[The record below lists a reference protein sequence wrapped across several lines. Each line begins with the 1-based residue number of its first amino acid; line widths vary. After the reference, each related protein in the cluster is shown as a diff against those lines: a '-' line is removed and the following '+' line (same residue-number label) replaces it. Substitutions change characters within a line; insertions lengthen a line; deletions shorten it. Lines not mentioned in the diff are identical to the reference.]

1 MLLVEISWSE
11 TRVIWEQEYSV
22 VMESNGI
29 YEGILG
35 LNSFKLYRLL
45 EHSLVIRRLLGTP
58 GSVPKHH
65 GCRFS
70 HS

>member
-1 MLLVEISWSE
+1 MVWNTSYMGAGVLSSDGIKWY
-11 TRVIWEQEYSV
+11 IWRD
-22 VMESNGI
+22 
-29 YEGILG
+29 EGMKG